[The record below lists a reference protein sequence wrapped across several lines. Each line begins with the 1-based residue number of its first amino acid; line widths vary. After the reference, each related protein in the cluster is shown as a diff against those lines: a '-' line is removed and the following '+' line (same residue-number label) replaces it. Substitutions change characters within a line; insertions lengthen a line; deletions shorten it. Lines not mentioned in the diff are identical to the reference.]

1 MTRENTKDKIL
12 SHAASIIRQKG
23 FNNTGI
29 QEILQTAGVPKG
41 SFYFYFKS
49 KEDLGL
55 ALIDYY
61 GEFFVAVSE
70 STLRN
75 QELPPLQRLE
85 RFFEGRRLTSEE
97 EKSMSGCPIGN
108 LAQEMGSLNDAFQAK
123 LRHVFNGMQR
133 AIRECLEQARAQGEI
148 DAHLDPEETAHF
160 ILNSWE
166 GALLRMKA
174 ERSTEPLVLF
184 EKMVFGRVLKR

>member
-1 MTRENTKDKIL
+1 MTRENTKEKIL
-12 SHAASIIRQKG
+12 AHAALIIRQKG

-29 QEILQTAGVPKG
+29 QELLRAAGVPKG

-49 KEDLGL
+49 KDDLGL

-61 GEFFVAVSE
+61 GEFFAALSE
-70 STLRN
+70 SSLRN
-75 QELPPLQRLE
+75 QEIPPLQRLE
-85 RFFEGRRLTSEE
+85 KFFEARRLLFEQDS
-97 EKSMSGCPIGN
+97 SMSGCPIGN

-123 LRHVFNGMQR
+123 LQRVLNGMQS
-133 AIRECLEQARAQGEI
+133 AIRECVEQALERGEI
-148 DAHLDPEETAHF
+148 HANLDPEETAHF

-174 ERSTEPLVLF
+174 DRSSEPLVLF